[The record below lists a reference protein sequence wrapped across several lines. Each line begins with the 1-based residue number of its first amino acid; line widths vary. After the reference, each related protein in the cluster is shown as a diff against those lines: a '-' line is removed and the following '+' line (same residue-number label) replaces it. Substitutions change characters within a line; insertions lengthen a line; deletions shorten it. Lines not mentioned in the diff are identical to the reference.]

1 MGGRSRGKK
10 PSRRMRQTSSLKDHR
25 RTKKTLTPP
34 LMSLPKPM
42 MDIMWARDRLPDLLW
57 ICGMFAHHGEQD
69 GLDVILSTFSV
80 LERYLPEERFDS
92 RGRSERP
99 FFTGALTAF
108 ESVPGSKRQDA
119 VADLLENGLYEDAC
133 PWLFAR
139 AMSKY
144 ENAPGAWLLSGWQ
157 EPGVPLVAA
166 DEPERFLCA
175 VVTQAMDGHS
185 RISTLTKAV
194 VVAQYAKAGRLT
206 LPASA
211 IDELEVLTRYPFDVT
226 EGEREVVESFLRATF
241 SALIGSGNSS
251 AESDPAL
258 VWARDFWRANWRL
271 YPCRT
276 ANGPTEDPAGAPG
289 DGDSGVD
296 TREAARKFRDEFQAA
311 VEETI
316 EQFERVHRK
325 ADPDLYVPD
334 RNEVL
339 TGITARHVRAMDA
352 MARYPALWADE
363 QGTFVMRNLLEGRIV
378 LRWLVH
384 KRDPALFTKFKNY
397 GRGRLKLQVLHL
409 REYRDK
415 VGRQGESLD
424 DYLKYQEE
432 VLNRDTWEEMLDISL
447 NGNFAGVD
455 TRRMATAV
463 GMEDEYKLLFAP
475 LSSKV
480 HGEWASLDRQVMVP
494 CENVLHR
501 QHRIPNPDKGP
512 VIRTDLAVAALDHFR
527 RLVDDYRQAV
537 AGDAR
542 PAT

>member
-1 MGGRSRGKK
+1 M
-10 PSRRMRQTSSLKDHR
+10 
-25 RTKKTLTPP
+25 
-34 LMSLPKPM
+34 
-42 MDIMWARDRLPDLLW
+42 
-57 ICGMFAHHGEQD
+57 
-69 GLDVILSTFSV
+69 
-80 LERYLPEERFDS
+80 
-92 RGRSERP
+92 
-99 FFTGALTAF
+99 
-108 ESVPGSKRQDA
+108 
-119 VADLLENGLYEDAC
+119 
-133 PWLFAR
+133 
-139 AMSKY
+139 
-144 ENAPGAWLLSGWQ
+144 
-157 EPGVPLVAA
+157 
-166 DEPERFLCA
+166 
-175 VVTQAMDGHS
+175 
-185 RISTLTKAV
+185 
-194 VVAQYAKAGRLT
+194 
-206 LPASA
+206 
-211 IDELEVLTRYPFDVT
+211 
-226 EGEREVVESFLRATF
+226 
-241 SALIGSGNSS
+241 
-251 AESDPAL
+251 
-258 VWARDFWRANWRL
+258 
-271 YPCRT
+271 
-276 ANGPTEDPAGAPG
+276 
-289 DGDSGVD
+289 
-296 TREAARKFRDEFQAA
+296 
-311 VEETI
+311 EETI